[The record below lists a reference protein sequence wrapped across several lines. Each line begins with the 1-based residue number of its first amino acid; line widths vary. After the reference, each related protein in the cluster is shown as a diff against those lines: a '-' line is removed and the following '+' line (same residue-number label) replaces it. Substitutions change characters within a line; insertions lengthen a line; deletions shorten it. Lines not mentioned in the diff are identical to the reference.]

1 MSAAT
6 TVEQPN
12 DTMENHS
19 MTATAFG
26 LSRRL
31 GLLACLALAAIA
43 TTFAAAMVFA
53 SPASAAVQWH
63 SEVRQAPTH
72 LPPGGRGI
80 VTIAIANTG
89 DTTSTGAPTVSFT
102 LPAGVTAGSPSPIS
116 QAWSCAGTSA
126 VTCTFLASNPLPPYV
141 HVSFPAA
148 PGSPRGLSVLPLVVD
163 MAPGASEGTFPLEVT
178 LTGGGS
184 SGPVTQTHQ
193 VTVEADQLP
202 FGPTPGS
209 FTAGAFDAAGDD
221 YTQAGGHPDHA
232 TGAFKLNTQFFEPD
246 PTSANGLFSRSLVS
260 QGAPKDVVVD
270 LPPGFVGDPSV
281 GPKCSDLGKVA
292 ASTCPNASQV
302 GVATISAP
310 LGTGGTV
317 RMFGVYNVEPPAG
330 WPAQFAFESPV
341 GTVALRPVVRSDGDL
356 GISVHVK
363 GITQADTLLES
374 DVTLWGVP
382 ADPSHDFQRCSRPN
396 FYADAC
402 VGYNEGG
409 NFVDSLEDLYLPH
422 SSSAPLKPFLS
433 NPTGCSGDPVVTRAH
448 FSSWESP
455 GGYEPDGDPDLS
467 DPGWVSTQDDAPP
480 VTGCDLLS
488 FDPVVEVSPT
498 SSVPGASTGLEF
510 ELSVPQD
517 DDPDGLAT
525 AHLRDTT
532 VTLPEGMTVNPSSA
546 DGLAAC
552 TSSQIGLTSKSPVR
566 FSKLEPSC
574 PAASKIGTVS
584 VDTPLLEDPL
594 TGDVFLARQTDNP
607 FDSLLA
613 MYIVVRG
620 PGILVKLAGHVE
632 SDPQTG
638 RLSTTVLE
646 NPQVPFDSLKVT
658 LKSGPRAP
666 LTNPATCGTKTVTA
680 DLTSWA
686 GHDVQAADSF
696 VIDCPGNAT
705 KFDPGFSAGSA
716 GLVAGA
722 FSPFTARFTRDG
734 GKELGRIDMTL
745 PKGALAAVKDVA
757 VCSDAQLATSAGKS
771 GKVAQATPS
780 CPASSQVGSTTVG
793 AGSGALFFPTIPGT
807 SVTGRVFLTGPHHA
821 TQFPRA
827 NAEQAD
833 YGLAIEVP
841 AVAGP
846 FDLGTVLVRAAIYVN
861 PDTAQLS
868 VVSDRLPRILQG
880 IPLDVRDV
888 RVRTDRKDFSVNPT
902 SCEELQSKADIR
914 AQDGTL
920 VSRSAR
926 FQVGDCAALNVKPRI
941 AMRLTGRKQTKL
953 GGNPALSVR
962 MRQGAGQANLA
973 TVKAIL
979 PASLA
984 LDAESVEGDW
994 LCSYEQGLAATCPAT
1009 SQVGTAKAWSPLL
1022 KRPVTGPVYF
1032 VKGIRFDPDT
1042 GNRIRT
1048 LPTLLLKLDGEAQI
1062 HLRASSS
1069 TTKGGRLV
1077 STFAGVPDA
1086 RVSRFDM
1093 RIRGGNNRGILTV
1106 SGSEQANL
1114 CNGTQTTNLAIRGQ
1128 NGKLTRQNVKVKT
1141 PCPKPKK
1148 RKKLRLTR

>member
-1 MSAAT
+1 MSAAIF
-6 TVEQPN
+6 EQTD
-12 DTMENHS
+12 DTMETHS
-19 MTATAFG
+19 MTAIANG
-26 LSRRL
+26 PLHRAA
-31 GLLACLALAAIA
+31 LLACFAIAALAC
-43 TTFAAAMVFA
+43 FVA
-53 SPASAAVQWH
+53 SASSASAAVQWH

-72 LPPGGRGI
+72 LPPGGRG
-80 VTIAIANTG
+80 VLQLAIANSGATE
-89 DTTSTGAPTVSFT
+89 STGTPTVSFT
-102 LPAGVTAGSPSPIS
+102 LPTGVTAASPSPSIL
-116 QAWSCAGTSA
+116 AWSCTGTST
-126 VTCTFLASNPLPPYV
+126 VTCAFLADGPLPPFV
-141 HVSFPAA
+141 HLSFFNE
-148 PGSPRGLSVLPLVVD
+148 PGIPRALIPLPLVVD
-163 MAPGASEGTFPLEVT
+163 VAPDAPEGTFPLEVT
-178 LTGGGS
+178 LEGGGAD
-184 SGPVTQTHQ
+184 PVTRTHQ

-232 TGAFKLNTQFFEPD
+232 TGSFKLNTQFVEPTPGD
-246 PTSANGLFSRSLVS
+246 GGSLIRSLLT
-260 QGAPKDVVVD
+260 QGNPKDVVVD

-281 GPKCSDLGKVA
+281 GPKCPDLGAVA
-292 ASTCPNASQV
+292 ASACPAASQV
-302 GVATISAP
+302 GVVRISPP
-310 LGTGGTV
+310 LNSGGQV
-317 RMFGVYNVEPPAG
+317 RMLGVYNVEPPKD
-330 WPAQFAFESPV
+330 WPAQFAFFSPV
-341 GTVALRPVVRSDGDL
+341 GTIALRPVVRSDGDL

-363 GITQADTLLES
+363 NLTQADTILES

-382 ADPSHDFQRCSRPN
+382 ADPSHDPQRCPRLN

-402 VGYNEGG
+402 VGYDEGG
-409 NFVDSLEDLYLPH
+409 TAVLEKEDLYLPH

-448 FSSWESP
+448 FTSWESP
-455 GGYEPDGDPDLS
+455 GGYEADGDPDLS
-467 DPGWVSTQDDAPP
+467 DPNWVSTEDDAPP
-480 VTGCDLLS
+480 VTGCDQLA

-510 ELSVPQD
+510 ELSVPQN
-517 DDPDGLAT
+517 DDPNGLAT

-574 PAASKIGTVS
+574 PLGSKIGSVS

-620 PGILVKLAGHVE
+620 PGLLVKLAGHVE

-666 LTNPATCGTKTVTA
+666 LTNPSTCGTKTVTA

-686 GHDVQAADSF
+686 GHEVQAADSF
-696 VIDCPGNAT
+696 VIDCPGNAGV
-705 KFDPGFSAGSA
+705 FDPGFSAGSA

-722 FSPFTARFTRDG
+722 FSPFVARFTRDG

-757 VCSDAQLATSAGKS
+757 VCSEGQLASSAGKS
-771 GKVAQATPS
+771 GKVAQVAPS

-846 FDLGTVLVRAAIYVN
+846 FDLGTVLVRAAIYVD

-880 IPLDVRDV
+880 ISLDVRDV

-902 SCEELQSKADIR
+902 SCEELQSTADIR

-973 TVKAIL
+973 TVKATL

-984 LDAESVEGDW
+984 LDAKSVEGDW

-1009 SQVGTAKAWSPLL
+1009 SRVGTAKAWSPLL

-1062 HLRASSS
+1062 HLRATSS

-1077 STFAGVPDA
+1077 STFKSVPDA

-1114 CNGTQTTNLAIRGQ
+1114 CNGMQTTNLAIRGQ

-1141 PCPKPKK
+1141 PCPKSKP